1 MPILL
6 IGLILVAAVAYLVVS
21 RMNEIFCVSIR
32 DGLCLVV
39 RGHVSPALW
48 RELTAVVRL
57 ARVESGT
64 VRAIKEEGRPR
75 LVTRGLDEGTTQRLR
90 NAFGS
95 AGFGGAK
102 ASAPQPG
109 GRSRNLGQILG
120 FAWLAWL
127 FVGRGR

>member
-1 MPILL
+1 MPLVL
-6 IGLILVAAVAYLVVS
+6 IGFLVIAAIGYLVVS

-32 DGLCLVV
+32 DGQCLVV

-57 ARVESGT
+57 ARVDRGT
-64 VRAIKEEGRPR
+64 VRAIKDGGRPR

-102 ASAPQPG
+102 ASAPRPG
-109 GRSRNLGQILG
+109 GASRNLGQLLG

-127 FVGRGR
+127 FVGRRP

>member
-1 MPILL
+1 MPLLL
-6 IGLILVAAVAYLVVS
+6 IGLVVLGVVGYVVVS
-21 RMNEIFCVSIR
+21 RLNEIFCVSIR
-32 DGLCLVV
+32 DGRCLVI

-64 VRAIKEEGRPR
+64 VRAIKQGGRPR

-90 NAFGS
+90 NAFGT

-102 ASAPQPG
+102 ASASTPSPSG
-109 GRSRNLGQILG
+109 RNLGQMLG
-120 FAWLAWL
+120 IAWLAWL
-127 FVGRGR
+127 LLGRRS